1 MLAELCQIT
10 SILSN
15 VCFLLGVSWLA
26 IKYFQFKKILYIIK
40 MATDQIDQLLQD
52 AVQDATLANF
62 TAANIPADI
71 SADISADT
79 SKEKEKL
86 ILVVASGKSKQFLG
100 KLMTTADIETL
111 SDEDVQKLYARYE
124 ATLGGLITRQLKY
137 HMCYAYS
144 RVIQSICPTLN
155 CKIEDIGGLTTSLGD
170 GPFIDLALSSYTCKL
185 YHDYGHLLAPIE
197 AAIITSGYLSK
208 ATPVQPDALVQ
219 SADLQSEASPQPAD
233 LQSEDE

>member
-15 VCFLLGVSWLA
+15 VCIFLGVSWLA
-26 IKYFQFKKILYIIK
+26 IKYFQFKKILYNIIK

-52 AVQDATLANF
+52 AVQDATLANI
-62 TAANIPADI
+62 TANIT
-71 SADISADT
+71 ADISADT

-124 ATLGGLITRQLKY
+124 ATLGGLITRQLKK

-208 ATPVQPDALVQ
+208 ATPVQPEALVQ

>member
-15 VCFLLGVSWLA
+15 VCIILGVSWLA
-26 IKYFQFKKILYIIK
+26 IKYFQFKKILYNIK

-62 TAANIPADI
+62 TAANITANI
-71 SADISADT
+71 TADISADT

-124 ATLGGLITRQLKY
+124 ATLGGLITKQLKY

-208 ATPVQPDALVQ
+208 ATPVQPEALVQ
-219 SADLQSEASPQPAD
+219 SADLQSEAPPQPAD

>member
-15 VCFLLGVSWLA
+15 VCILLGVSWLA
-26 IKYFQFKKILYIIK
+26 IKYFQFKKILYNIIK

-52 AVQDATLANF
+52 AVQDATLANI
-62 TAANIPADI
+62 TANIT
-71 SADISADT
+71 ADISADT

-86 ILVVASGKSKQFLG
+86 ILVVASGKSKQFFG

-111 SDEDVQKLYARYE
+111 SDEDVQKLYARYK

-208 ATPVQPDALVQ
+208 ATPVQPEALIQ

>member
-15 VCFLLGVSWLA
+15 VCIFLGVSWLA
-26 IKYFQFKKILYIIK
+26 IKYFQFKKILYNIIK

-52 AVQDATLANF
+52 AVQDATLANI
-62 TAANIPADI
+62 TANIT
-71 SADISADT
+71 ADISADT

-124 ATLGGLITRQLKY
+124 ATLGGLITRQLKK

-185 YHDYGHLLAPIE
+185 YHNYGHLLAPIE

-208 ATPVQPDALVQ
+208 ATPVQPEALVQ

>member
-15 VCFLLGVSWLA
+15 VCIFLGVSWLA
-26 IKYFQFKKILYIIK
+26 IKYFQFKKILYNIK

-52 AVQDATLANF
+52 AVQDATLANI
-62 TAANIPADI
+62 T
-71 SADISADT
+71 ADISADT

-124 ATLGGLITRQLKY
+124 AAHGGLITRQLKK

-144 RVIQSICPTLN
+144 RVIQFICPTLN

-208 ATPVQPDALVQ
+208 ATPVQPEALVQ
-219 SADLQSEASPQPAD
+219 SADLQSEAPPQPAD

>member
-15 VCFLLGVSWLA
+15 VCIFLGVSWLA
-26 IKYFQFKKILYIIK
+26 IKYFQFKKILYNIIK

-52 AVQDATLANF
+52 AVQDATLANI
-62 TAANIPADI
+62 T
-71 SADISADT
+71 ADISADT

-124 ATLGGLITRQLKY
+124 ATLGGLITRQLKK

-185 YHDYGHLLAPIE
+185 YHNYGHLLAPIE

-208 ATPVQPDALVQ
+208 ATPVQPEALVQ
-219 SADLQSEASPQPAD
+219 SADLQSEAPPQPAD

>member
-15 VCFLLGVSWLA
+15 VCIFLGVSWLA
-26 IKYFQFKKILYIIK
+26 IKYFQFKKILYNIIK

-52 AVQDATLANF
+52 AVQDATLANI
-62 TAANIPADI
+62 T
-71 SADISADT
+71 ADISADT

-124 ATLGGLITRQLKY
+124 ATLGGLITRQLKK

-208 ATPVQPDALVQ
+208 ATPVQPEALVQ

>member
-10 SILSN
+10 GILSN
-15 VCFLLGVSWLA
+15 VCILLGVSWLA
-26 IKYFQFKKILYIIK
+26 IKYFQFKKILYNIIK

-62 TAANIPADI
+62 TAAN
-71 SADISADT
+71 ISADT

-124 ATLGGLITRQLKY
+124 AALGGLITRQLKK

-208 ATPVQPDALVQ
+208 ATPVQPEALVQ

>member
-1 MLAELCQIT
+1 
-10 SILSN
+10 
-15 VCFLLGVSWLA
+15 
-26 IKYFQFKKILYIIK
+26 
-40 MATDQIDQLLQD
+40 MATDQIDQLLHD
-52 AVQDATLANF
+52 AVQDATLANIP
-62 TAANIPADI
+62 ANIPAGI
-71 SADISADT
+71 SLQSADT

-111 SDEDVQKLYARYE
+111 SDEEVQKLYARYE
-124 ATLGGLITRQLKY
+124 AVLGGLITKQLKY

-144 RVIQSICPTLN
+144 RVIQLICPTLN

-185 YHDYGHLLAPIE
+185 YHEYGHLLAPIE

-208 ATPVQPDALVQ
+208 ATPVQPEANIQSEDLVQ
-219 SADLQSEASPQPAD
+219 SEAPLQPEND
-233 LQSEDE
+233 

>member
-15 VCFLLGVSWLA
+15 VCIFLGVSWLS
-26 IKYFQFKKILYIIK
+26 IKYFQFKKILYNIIK

-52 AVQDATLANF
+52 AVQDATLANI
-62 TAANIPADI
+62 TANIT
-71 SADISADT
+71 ADISADT

-100 KLMTTADIETL
+100 KLMTTADIQTL

-124 ATLGGLITRQLKY
+124 ATLGGLITRQLKK

-144 RVIQSICPTLN
+144 RVIQFICPTLN

-185 YHDYGHLLAPIE
+185 YHDYGHLLASIE

-208 ATPVQPDALVQ
+208 ATPVQPEALVQ

>member
-15 VCFLLGVSWLA
+15 VCIFLGVSWLA
-26 IKYFQFKKILYIIK
+26 IKYFQFKKILYNIIK

-52 AVQDATLANF
+52 AVQDATLANI
-62 TAANIPADI
+62 TANIT
-71 SADISADT
+71 ADISADT

-124 ATLGGLITRQLKY
+124 ATLGGLITRQLKK

-170 GPFIDLALSSYTCKL
+170 GPFMDLALSSYTCKL

-208 ATPVQPDALVQ
+208 ATPVQPEALVQ

-233 LQSEDE
+233 LQSEEE

>member
-15 VCFLLGVSWLA
+15 VCIILGVSWLA

-62 TAANIPADI
+62 TAANFTA
-71 SADISADT
+71 ADISADT

-100 KLMTTADIETL
+100 KLITTADIETL

-208 ATPVQPDALVQ
+208 ATPVQPEALVQ

>member
-15 VCFLLGVSWLA
+15 VCIILGVSWLA

-52 AVQDATLANF
+52 AVQDATLANI
-62 TAANIPADI
+62 TANIT
-71 SADISADT
+71 ADISADT

-208 ATPVQPDALVQ
+208 ATPVQPEALVQ
-219 SADLQSEASPQPAD
+219 SADLQSEVSPQPAD

>member
-15 VCFLLGVSWLA
+15 VCIFLGVSWLA
-26 IKYFQFKKILYIIK
+26 IKYFQFKKILYNIIK

-52 AVQDATLANF
+52 AVQDATLANI
-62 TAANIPADI
+62 T
-71 SADISADT
+71 ADISADT

-124 ATLGGLITRQLKY
+124 ATLGGLITKQLKY

-208 ATPVQPDALVQ
+208 ATPVQPEALVQ

>member
-15 VCFLLGVSWLA
+15 VCILLGVSWLA
-26 IKYFQFKKILYIIK
+26 IKYFQFKKILYNIIK
-40 MATDQIDQLLQD
+40 MAPDQIDQLLQD
-52 AVQDATLANF
+52 AVQDATLANI
-62 TAANIPADI
+62 T
-71 SADISADT
+71 ADISADT

-124 ATLGGLITRQLKY
+124 ATLGGLITRQLKK

-185 YHDYGHLLAPIE
+185 YHNYGHLLAPIE

-208 ATPVQPDALVQ
+208 ATPVQPEALVQ
-219 SADLQSEASPQPAD
+219 SADLQSEAPPQPAD

>member
-1 MLAELCQIT
+1 
-10 SILSN
+10 
-15 VCFLLGVSWLA
+15 
-26 IKYFQFKKILYIIK
+26 
-40 MATDQIDQLLQD
+40 MATDQIDQLLHD
-52 AVQDATLANF
+52 AVQDATLAN
-62 TAANIPADI
+62 IPAGI
-71 SADISADT
+71 SLESADT

-111 SDEDVQKLYARYE
+111 SDEEVQKLYARYE
-124 ATLGGLITRQLKY
+124 AVLGGLITKQLKY

-144 RVIQSICPTLN
+144 RVIQLICPTLN

-170 GPFIDLALSSYTCKL
+170 GPFIDLALSSFTCKL

-208 ATPVQPDALVQ
+208 ASPQPADTEAPVQPEAALQ
-219 SADLQSEASPQPAD
+219 SADLQSEAPVQP
-233 LQSEDE
+233 EDE

>member
-1 MLAELCQIT
+1 
-10 SILSN
+10 
-15 VCFLLGVSWLA
+15 
-26 IKYFQFKKILYIIK
+26 
-40 MATDQIDQLLQD
+40 MATDQIDQLLHD
-52 AVQDATLANF
+52 AVQDATLANIP
-62 TAANIPADI
+62 ANIPAGI
-71 SADISADT
+71 SLESADT

-111 SDEDVQKLYARYE
+111 SDEEVQKLYARYE
-124 ATLGGLITRQLKY
+124 AVLGGLITKQLKY

-144 RVIQSICPTLN
+144 RVIQLICPTLN

-170 GPFIDLALSSYTCKL
+170 GPFIDLALSSFTCKL

-208 ATPVQPDALVQ
+208 A
-219 SADLQSEASPQPAD
+219 SPQPAD
-233 LQSEDE
+233 TEAPVQPEAALQSEAPVQPEDE

>member
-15 VCFLLGVSWLA
+15 VCIFLGVSWLA
-26 IKYFQFKKILYIIK
+26 IKYFQFKKILYNIIK

-52 AVQDATLANF
+52 AVQDATLANI
-62 TAANIPADI
+62 TADI
-71 SADISADT
+71 SAGISADT

-137 HMCYAYS
+137 HVLC
-144 RVIQSICPTLN
+144 LF
-155 CKIEDIGGLTTSLGD
+155 TSNT
-170 GPFIDLALSSYTCKL
+170 I
-185 YHDYGHLLAPIE
+185 
-197 AAIITSGYLSK
+197 YLSNFE
-208 ATPVQPDALVQ
+208 
-219 SADLQSEASPQPAD
+219 LQNRRHRRIIY
-233 LQSEDE
+233 

>member
-15 VCFLLGVSWLA
+15 VCILLGVSWLA
-26 IKYFQFKKILYIIK
+26 IKYFQFKKILYNIIK

-52 AVQDATLANF
+52 AVQDATLANI
-62 TAANIPADI
+62 TANIT
-71 SADISADT
+71 ADISADT

-111 SDEDVQKLYARYE
+111 SDEDVQKLYARYK
-124 ATLGGLITRQLKY
+124 AALGGLITRQLKK

-144 RVIQSICPTLN
+144 RVIQFICPTLN

-208 ATPVQPDALVQ
+208 ATPVQPEALVQ
-219 SADLQSEASPQPAD
+219 SADLQSEAPPQPAD

>member
-1 MLAELCQIT
+1 
-10 SILSN
+10 
-15 VCFLLGVSWLA
+15 
-26 IKYFQFKKILYIIK
+26 

-52 AVQDATLANF
+52 AVQDATLANI
-62 TAANIPADI
+62 TANIT
-71 SADISADT
+71 ADISADT

-111 SDEDVQKLYARYE
+111 SDEDVQKLHARYE
-124 ATLGGLITRQLKY
+124 AVLLVGLITKQLKY

-144 RVIQSICPTLN
+144 RVIQFICPTLN

-208 ATPVQPDALVQ
+208 ATPVQPEALVQ